1 MSDLFEQDVNSPDV
15 KLVDIEET
23 VQAPTK
29 TKKTRKPLSEER
41 KAQLREQLKK
51 GREKSLEKRRA
62 NKQSK
67 TLKKIK
73 EEESVVHTS
82 IVQRLKTDIDKERE
96 LEERL
101 TDKISKRL
109 QKQQE
114 EKEKEKELL
123 SLRAELAELKK
134 PKTVRVV
141 EKAVETPKSSAP
153 VAIPTPVKPVYSK
166 FSPHRNHFMF

>member
-23 VQAPTK
+23 VPTPTK
-29 TKKTRKPLSEER
+29 TKKARKPLSEER

-62 NKQSK
+62 NKQTK

-82 IVQRLKTDIDKERE
+82 IAHRLKTDLDKERE
-96 LEERL
+96 MEERL

-114 EKEKEKELL
+114 EKEKEKELV

-134 PKTVRVV
+134 PKTVKVV
-141 EKAVETPKSSAP
+141 EKAVDPPKPSAP
-153 VAIPTPVKPVYSK
+153 VAIPKTVYSK
-166 FSPHRNHFMF
+166 FSPHKNHFML

>member
-1 MSDLFEQDVNSPDV
+1 MSELFEADV
-15 KLVDIEET
+15 KSNTPEET
-23 VQAPTK
+23 QPPVK
-29 TKKTRKPLSEER
+29 TKKARKPLSEER
-41 KAQLREQLKK
+41 KAQLREQLKR
-51 GREKSLEKRRA
+51 GREASLEKRRA

-73 EEESVVHTS
+73 EEESVVRPS
-82 IVQRLKTDIDKERE
+82 IQDRLRTDVDRERE

-114 EKEKEKELL
+114 EKEKERELL

-134 PKTVRVV
+134 PKTVKVV
-141 EKAVETPKSSAP
+141 EKAPEPVRPPEP
-153 VAIPTPVKPVYSK
+153 VAAPTPTRPVYSK
-166 FSPHRNHFMF
+166 FSPHRNHFML